1 MSTSVVDGTTG
12 KIIQF
17 DIEGYKY
24 LNYIVVKNAEQYTFT
39 GLLEMPLENL
49 LPIIYFDLNCGKN
62 Q

>member
-17 DIEGYKY
+17 DIKEYNY
-24 LNYIVVKNAEQYTFT
+24 LNYVVVNNAEYYTFT
-39 GLLEMPLENL
+39 YLLETPLENL